1 MECLLIFPNMKT
13 PSLHIQPQHKVD
25 FKVLNEPLQK
35 TYTEILARAK
45 KLSGSSMPLGAPVII
60 RLHLEISYSAYQA
73 TRYLYAEMPE
83 DPKRKPEFL
92 TVGPPIQRSM
102 LDGLFNIVYL
112 GLDLEKATHEYYRGV
127 WKETLQYYRRYKKKY
142 GQKPDWQD
150 CLEGLEK
157 LVAELARSEKL
168 NEADYGTV
176 NRWPTPGDMCRRT
189 LPKGTKDFFLHLQ
202 EWFYRSYSQE
212 DHLSWPG
219 LARRG
224 VIFLRDLKSEPD
236 QEYVKKQKSDQL
248 YRALLILLMTLSE
261 VNAQFSFGFHTQLQY
276 IWTILL
282 NYFDET
288 RELYDLRYRA
298 LLSVAT

>member
-1 MECLLIFPNMKT
+1 MKT
-13 PSLHIQPQHKVD
+13 SSLHIRQQHKVD
-25 FKVLNEPLQK
+25 FKVLNEPLQHV
-35 TYTEILARAK
+35 YAEILARTK
-45 KLSGSSMPLGAPVII
+45 KLSGPGIPPESPIII

-73 TRYLYAEMPE
+73 TRYLYADVPE

-112 GLDLEKATHEYYRGV
+112 GLDLEKATHDYYRGA
-127 WKETLQYYRRYKKKY
+127 WKETLQYYRRHKERY
-142 GQKPDWQD
+142 GQKPEWQEW
-150 CLEGLEK
+150 LESLEK
-157 LVAELARSEKL
+157 LVAELARNEKL
-168 NEADYGTV
+168 SDADYNTV
-176 NRWPTPGDMCRRT
+176 DRWPTPGEMCKRT
-189 LPKGTKDFFLHLQ
+189 LPKETKDFFLHLQ

-219 LARRG
+219 LASRG
-224 VIFLRDLKSEPD
+224 VIFLRDLKSESD

-261 VNAQFSFGFHTQLQY
+261 VNARFSLGFSSKLQY

-288 RELYDLRYRA
+288 RELYDLRYRTLLGA
-298 LLSVAT
+298 LA